1 MTPRERDTVGRE
13 TDVEREPRSRG
24 RDRGVVA
31 FDNSG
36 TVSDVVVERVGF
48 TDDADYDVP
57 VPGIR
62 EDRPTALVNVCVLDH
77 TLLDTDGSLGS
88 VLGESDA
95 SIHLALSNLGTTDAE
110 ARRSPCAGGVSG
122 RDEVEARRSTL
133 ADTTAPA
140 RLLFGAAERLR
151 GRIAEEHGR
160 DDTPV
165 GLQLTVELDPATV
178 HRGYAYAAVP
188 RPESR
193 RIVEA
198 VRERGF
204 DVHLVSGD
212 AREVLESVAAHVGIP
227 PENVHA
233 LQSPDGK
240 AETVSALRERTGG
253 PVVMVGDYV
262 NDRLA
267 FERADRAVLVCETGD
282 PDPTLARRVDA
293 VAGSLSDV
301 LTRL

>member
-1 MTPRERDTVGRE
+1 MEERLESATDGGTERPATGRERGI
-13 TDVEREPRSRG
+13 
-24 RDRGVVA
+24 VA

-36 TVSDVVVERVGF
+36 TVSDVVVERVDF

-62 EDRPTALVNVCVLDH
+62 GDRPTALVNVCVEDH
-77 TLLDTDGSLGS
+77 ALLDTDGSLGS
-88 VLGESDA
+88 VLGESGA
-95 SIHLALSNLGTTDAE
+95 SIHLALSNLGTADAE
-110 ARRSPCAGGVSG
+110 ARRFRSTDGASG
-122 RDEVEARRSTL
+122 RDEVEVRWSAL
-133 ADTTAPA
+133 DDTTAPA
-140 RLLFGAAERLR
+140 RPLFDAAERLR
-151 GRIAEEHGR
+151 GRITEEYGR

-165 GLQLTVELDPATV
+165 GVQLTVELDPVTV

-193 RIVEA
+193 EIVEA

-212 AREVLESVAAHVGIP
+212 AREVLESVAAHVGIV

-267 FERADRAVLVCETGD
+267 FERADRAVLVCPAGD

-293 VAGSLSDV
+293 VCGSLADV